1 MASSEKAPHQTE
13 TDTETKAEGEKRR
26 KKSRRVPAKKVSRAC
41 VNCRNA
47 HITCDDSRPCK
58 RCVKKGLQHSCV
70 DAPRKVKKYLLGG
83 DAPEKTHAGQAG
95 VAADHVHVDHVHNHN
110 HNHDHNHNH
119 NHDHGASTHKM
130 SVSVSMPATV
140 NMTGPEMRSPS
151 YVPARPHSQVQPHL
165 YGSQTKS
172 DPHQSVPGYMDLGT
186 GRNVGVALG
195 TNMDMNMGISHTG
208 MNMSMDTNPMN
219 SKSLMRSLNY
229 LALSNAN
236 HNSQSPDT
244 PPPRR
249 MDFSTMSSGFI
260 RRSPSHSFHLNGSNH
275 SNIMYDSIDGTMGS
289 PNRNDQAEINFLS
302 SAADSEYAILG
313 NIIDQTMFQNN
324 GNNHNSTSTSNSQK
338 YVSPALSTTSE
349 DFEYLNYQPLM
360 AQNNGHSP
368 MSIGNTRSGMRID
381 ETPKSP
387 FVKPLQPIE
396 MMLPGKSAEQE
407 LKLEEEGSEDSYS
420 DDGNYDASGGGE
432 GRRKRKLKYSD
443 LYPDK
448 PQCDTSTNQYF
459 IGTMSTIDGV
469 KTHTFPEV
477 VKQIAKFKNE
487 HPKKFRERNRRSAIS
502 FSIGILDE
510 VVPEIEGTETTN
522 EEDERRKQQLQLQE
536 SNEDGVNKDDEEKR
550 VAAAADASNGNG
562 AGNNGAKCGLL
573 YHEPCEIYAKV
584 KQPFTYVKPYHD
596 LNLYLKS
603 RFPKKDL
610 VQMSKSI
617 AEYRPSFIA
626 GMIKLKE
633 DDLIFAEQ
641 CFQRTLLEYD
651 GYIGISGTPTLVW
664 RRSSQIAYVGDE
676 FCILTGWSKE
686 NLLGKSTF
694 AVEIMDDRSCVEY
707 FKIFSKIAFGDMS
720 GDTITECTLLTPK
733 GESIRTNSTWTLKR
747 DVFGIPMM
755 IIATFLPIL
764 T

>member
-1 MASSEKAPHQTE
+1 MEST
-13 TDTETKAEGEKRR
+13 
-26 KKSRRVPAKKVSRAC
+26 
-41 VNCRNA
+41 NA
-47 HITCDDSRPCK
+47 
-58 RCVKKGLQHSCV
+58 
-70 DAPRKVKKYLLGG
+70 
-83 DAPEKTHAGQAG
+83 
-95 VAADHVHVDHVHNHN
+95 
-110 HNHDHNHNH
+110 
-119 NHDHGASTHKM
+119 
-130 SVSVSMPATV
+130 
-140 NMTGPEMRSPS
+140 
-151 YVPARPHSQVQPHL
+151 
-165 YGSQTKS
+165 
-172 DPHQSVPGYMDLGT
+172 
-186 GRNVGVALG
+186 
-195 TNMDMNMGISHTG
+195 
-208 MNMSMDTNPMN
+208 
-219 SKSLMRSLNY
+219 
-229 LALSNAN
+229 
-236 HNSQSPDT
+236 
-244 PPPRR
+244 
-249 MDFSTMSSGFI
+249 
-260 RRSPSHSFHLNGSNH
+260 
-275 SNIMYDSIDGTMGS
+275 
-289 PNRNDQAEINFLS
+289 NDQADINFLS

-313 NIIDQTMFQNN
+313 NIIDQTMFSSNTN
-324 GNNHNSTSTSNSQK
+324 TNHNSTSTSTSQK
-338 YVSPALSTTSE
+338 YVSPALSTTSD
-349 DFEYLNYQPLM
+349 DFEYLHYQPLM
-360 AQNNGHSP
+360 AQKSNDSP
-368 MSIGNTRSGMRID
+368 TNMSHMAEQPR
-381 ETPKSP
+381 SP

-396 MMLPGKSAEQE
+396 MRLQRKNVNENVNMKID
-407 LKLEEEGSEDSYS
+407 EEKITEDNYS
-420 DDGNYDASGGGE
+420 DVSGDEGPE
-432 GRRKRKLKYSD
+432 GRNGPNKKRKLKYSD
-443 LYPDK
+443 LYPDE

-459 IGTMSTIDGV
+459 IGTMSTIDGI

-477 VKQIAKFKNE
+477 VKQIAKFKSE
-487 HPKKFRERNRRSAIS
+487 HPKKFKERNRRSAIS
-502 FSIGILDE
+502 FSIGILDD
-510 VVPEIEGTETTN
+510 VVPEIEGADTTN
-522 EEDERRKQQLQLQE
+522 EDEDHRKKMQLSDSNDNSGD
-536 SNEDGVNKDDEEKR
+536 SNEEKSSGD
-550 VAAAADASNGNG
+550 VTGSGG
-562 AGNNGAKCGLL
+562 YNNSKCGLL
-573 YHEPCEIYAKV
+573 YHEPCEIYSKV

-603 RFPKKDL
+603 RFPKEDL

>member
-1 MASSEKAPHQTE
+1 MASIEKPPQEMVTAMTE
-13 TDTETKAEGEKRR
+13 AEGGQRR

-41 VNCRNA
+41 VHCRNA
-47 HITCDDSRPCK
+47 HITCDDSRPCQ
-58 RCVKKGLQHSCV
+58 RCVKKGLSDSCV

-83 DAPEKTHAGQAG
+83 DGLEKTAAGPGDGGPEGQQD
-95 VAADHVHVDHVHNHN
+95 V
-110 HNHDHNHNH
+110 
-119 NHDHGASTHKM
+119 GAM
-130 SVSVSMPATV
+130 QRMAVSASMPATV
-140 NMTGPEMRSPS
+140 MASGSELQTRSGRPPSVPS
-151 YVPARPHSQVQPHL
+151 Y
-165 YGSQTKS
+165 
-172 DPHQSVPGYMDLGT
+172 
-186 GRNVGVALG
+186 
-195 TNMDMNMGISHTG
+195 MG
-208 MNMSMDTNPMN
+208 MDTNVGTNVDMAHVN
-219 SKSLMRSLNY
+219 SQGLMRSLNY
-229 LALSNAN
+229 LALSNAS
-236 HNSQSPDT
+236 HSNSNSPDT
-244 PPPRR
+244 PPARR
-249 MDFSTMSSGFI
+249 MDLSTMSSGFI
-260 RRSPSHSFHLNGSNH
+260 RRSPSHGLHLNSHNGH
-275 SNIMYDSIDGTMGS
+275 SKAVYDSIDGTLGS
-289 PNRNDQAEINFLS
+289 PSRNDQAEINFLS

-313 NIIDQTMFQNN
+313 NIIDQTMFQND
-324 GNNHNSTSTSNSQK
+324 GNSHNPASTATSQK

-349 DFEYLNYQPLM
+349 DFEYLHYQPLM
-360 AQNNGHSP
+360 AQSSGNSP
-368 MSIGNTRSGMRID
+368 MSMGQSRSSMRMD
-381 ETPKSP
+381 DAPKSP

-396 MMLPGKSAEQE
+396 MRLVEKPAE
-407 LKLEEEGSEDSYS
+407 LEEEGEEKEASEDSYS
-420 DDGNYDASGGGE
+420 DEDGYDGSGP

-487 HPKKFRERNRRSAIS
+487 HPKRFRERNRRSAIS
-502 FSIGILDE
+502 FSIGILDDV
-510 VVPEIEGTETTN
+510 VVPELEGTDTTN
-522 EEDERRKQQLQLQE
+522 EEDERRKQQQLLQQE
-536 SNEDGVNKDDEEKR
+536 AGEADEDAAERDE
-550 VAAAADASNGNG
+550 AGNG
-562 AGNNGAKCGLL
+562 AAAGGEATVDGNGGRCGLL

-603 RFPKKDL
+603 RFPKSDL